1 MHIYEERAT
10 KVEEQGRQALS
21 PTIRLHAN
29 DDVVIARAP
38 SARGRTLPEEDGLAV
53 SAMVPAGHKVATRR
67 IAAGE
72 PVRRYNQIIGVAKQR
87 HRARPARAHPQ
98 PGDERVRARL
108 RLRARTP
115 SPPTTSAEP
124 ATFMGIV
131 RPDGRVATRNYIGIL
146 SSVNCSATVSRA
158 IADHFRRDIRPR
170 RWPTIPTST
179 AWWR

>member
-29 DDVVIARAP
+29 DDVVIARHHLPEGA
-38 SARGRTLPEEDGLAV
+38 TLPEEGGLAV

-72 PVRRYNQIIGVAKQR
+72 PVRRYNQIIGVAKQDIEPGQ
-87 HRARPARAHPQ
+87 HVHTHNLAMAEFARDYAFCADAKPT
-98 PGDERVRARL
+98 EFI
-108 RLRARTP
+108 
-115 SPPTTSAEP
+115 SPP

-131 RPDGRVATRNYIGIL
+131 RSEALSREPERDHKGPANGSGQAAAVAICHACIASALKSRRVQRETR
-146 SSVNCSATVSRA
+146 
-158 IADHFRRDIRPR
+158 
-170 RWPTIPTST
+170 
-179 AWWR
+179 WR